1 MIDIFFDATPL
12 ALWAKSVRHRAG
24 VGRVAV
30 NLLRVFLQQKDC
42 RVIFVCP
49 KGMEWDVHLF
59 IECVPWAGSVI
70 FPYTPEQPKMRV
82 KDFIK
87 ELVQKVL
94 HRMPGRLHGMI
105 KRLLR
110 PHPYAMYDGP
120 MPELKTILE
129 KYSADPSR
137 RYIYFSS
144 FEPLPEIVCTF
155 PQIEKFVYLHDIIPL
170 RLPDKHGGTH
180 ACGEL
185 MRLHLE
191 RADVIWCNSQF
202 TRKDFLDY
210 FPNADPSRLKVALLG
225 GGKSFSPATPPDVTR
240 ALMACGVPPTSR
252 YILSLSTLEPRKG
265 MLRLIRAFASLQ
277 EKGQLADM
285 HLVLVGQ
292 KGWQYDAIVRAAYRL
307 GGHVHLTGFLPDSDL
322 GALMTGCTCFAY
334 LSEYEGFGLPVVEAM
349 ACGSPMVV
357 TEATS
362 LPEVAG
368 DAGILVPAM
377 DDAALESAL
386 VRICSDGALREQ
398 LRAKGLARSGQFTWK
413 RCGETILSRNENI

>member
-30 NLLRVFLQQKDC
+30 NLLRIFLQKKDC

-49 KGMEWDVHLF
+49 KGMEWDVYLF
-59 IECVPWAGSVI
+59 LKCVPWAGSVI
-70 FPYTPEQPKMRV
+70 FPYAPEQPKLMI
-82 KDFIK
+82 KDSIK

-94 HRMPGRLHGMI
+94 HRMPSRLHGMI

-110 PHPYAMYDGP
+110 PHPYAVYDGP

-129 KYSADPSR
+129 TYSADPTR

-144 FEPLPEIVCTF
+144 FEPLPGIVSTF
-155 PQIEKFVYLHDIIPL
+155 PQIEKFVYVHDIIPL
-170 RLPDKHGGTH
+170 RLPSKHGGTH

-202 TRKDFLDY
+202 TREDFLDY
-210 FPNADPSRLKVALLG
+210 FPQADPARLKVALLG
-225 GGKSFSPATPPDVTR
+225 GGRSFSPADTSDIAK
-240 ALMACGVPPTSR
+240 ALIACGVPPSSR
-252 YILSLSTLEPRKG
+252 YILSLATLEPRKG

-277 EKGQLADM
+277 ENGQLSDM

-307 GGHVHLTGFLPDSDL
+307 GKCVHLTGFLPDSEL

-349 ACGSPMVV
+349 SCGSPVV
-357 TEATS
+357 ITDATS

-368 DAGILVPAM
+368 DAGVLVPKM
-377 DDAALESAL
+377 DDAALEAAL
-386 VRICSDGALREQ
+386 ARVCSDETLREQ
-398 LRAKGLARSGQFTWK
+398 LRAKGLARSGQFTWE
-413 RCGETILSRNENI
+413 RCGETILFQNENI